1 MIGLIGRYSAYVSG
15 LSLVARCALLV
26 IAVVCVAIPVGFFA
40 AQDGSVQNGNASLEA
55 AGLAAVVCLA
65 TGLGALLLAHRG
77 RGTPS
82 SVAWVLAGDGI
93 AMGLPL
99 ALAMLLQRG
108 GHAWH
113 AAGFFR
119 YIVVFFLATLT
130 ARTLLVAPFVNVAAR
145 PAGRASGA
153 EARV

>member
-1 MIGLIGRYSAYVSG
+1 MIGLIGRYSAFVSG
-15 LSLVARCALLV
+15 LSLVVRCALLV
-26 IAVVCVAIPVGFFA
+26 VAVVCVAIPVGFVA
-40 AQDGSVQNGNASLEA
+40 ARDGNASLEA
-55 AGLAAVVCLA
+55 AGLAAAVCLA

-99 ALAMLLQRG
+99 ALVMMLQRS
-108 GHAWH
+108 GHSLH
-113 AAGFFR
+113 EAGFFR

-130 ARTLLVAPFVNVAAR
+130 ARTLLVAPFVNVVAR
-145 PAGRASGA
+145 PAGRAPGA